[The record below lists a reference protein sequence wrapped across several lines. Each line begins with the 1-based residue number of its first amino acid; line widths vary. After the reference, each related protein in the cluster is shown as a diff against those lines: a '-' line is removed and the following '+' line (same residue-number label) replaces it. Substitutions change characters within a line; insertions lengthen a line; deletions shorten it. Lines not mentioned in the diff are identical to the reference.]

1 MSQESIY
8 VGIDVSKEQVD
19 VAVRPT
25 GRSWSASY
33 DGVGIDDL
41 VAQLKDLKPACVI
54 TESTGGLE
62 LPLVAA
68 LAAGSLPVAVVNPR
82 QVRDFAKSTGRL
94 AKTDR
99 LDAQVLA
106 HFGEA
111 VRPSMRPLRDDDTQA
126 LGAVL
131 ARRRQ
136 VVDILV
142 AEKHRLSRAVPEVR
156 PRIEAH
162 IGWLKQ
168 ELDDL
173 DTDLRQKIQRSPV
186 WREKDDLLR
195 SVPGVGP
202 QVSLT
207 LLAYLPELGTLN
219 RKQISALVGV
229 APLSPTPQIGPSVG
243 LMQHTSGP
251 HRGKRSVWGGRATVR
266 STLYMGAMVASRWNP
281 VLRDFYQRLLDAGKP
296 KKVALTA
303 CARKLLTILNTMA
316 RTGAHWDP
324 TAPRP

>member
-1 MSQESIY
+1 M
-8 VGIDVSKEQVD
+8 
-19 VAVRPT
+19 
-25 GRSWSASY
+25 
-33 DGVGIDDL
+33 
-41 VAQLKDLKPACVI
+41 
-54 TESTGGLE
+54 
-62 LPLVAA
+62 
-68 LAAGSLPVAVVNPR
+68 
-82 QVRDFAKSTGRL
+82 RDFAKSTGRL

-99 LDAQVLA
+99 LDTEVLA

-111 VRPSMRPLRDDDTQA
+111 VRPPMRPLRDNDTQA

-136 VVDILV
+136 VVGILV
-142 AEKHRLSRAVPEVR
+142 AEKNRLSRAASEVR

-162 IGWLKQ
+162 IDWLKQ

-173 DTDLRQKIQRSPV
+173 DTDLRQRIKRSPV

-219 RKQISALVGV
+219 RKQIAALVGV
-229 APLSPTPQIGPSVG
+229 APFNRD
-243 LMQHTSGP
+243 SGP
-251 HRGKRSVWGGRATVR
+251 YRGKRSVWGGRATVR
-266 STLYMGAMVASRWNP
+266 STLYMGALVASRFNP
-281 VLRDFYQRLLDAGKP
+281 VLRDFYQRLLKADKP

-303 CARKLLTILNTMA
+303 CARKLLTILNTIA
-316 RTGAHWDP
+316 RTGVHWDP
-324 TAPRP
+324 ATLRP

>member
-1 MSQESIY
+1 MSQEPTY
-8 VGIDVSKEQVD
+8 VGIDVSKERVD

-25 GRSWSASY
+25 GRSWSVSY
-33 DGVGIDDL
+33 DEAGVDDL
-41 VAQLKDLKPACVI
+41 VAQLKDLKPVGVI

-68 LAAGSLPVAVVNPR
+68 LAAATLPVAVVNPR

-111 VRPSMRPLRDDDTQA
+111 VRPPMRPLRDSDTQA

-131 ARRRQ
+131 ARRKQ
-136 VVDILV
+136 VVEILV
-142 AEKHRLSRAVPEVR
+142 AEKNRLGRAAPEVR

-173 DTDLRQKIQRSPV
+173 NTDLRQRIKRSPV

-219 RKQISALVGV
+219 RKQIAALVGV
-229 APLSPTPQIGPSVG
+229 APFNRD
-243 LMQHTSGP
+243 SGP
-251 HRGKRSVWGGRATVR
+251 YRGKRSVWVAGLQYALLCIWERWWPVGATLCYAT
-266 STLYMGAMVASRWNP
+266 STSGCWKQASR
-281 VLRDFYQRLLDAGKP
+281 RR
-296 KKVALTA
+296 
-303 CARKLLTILNTMA
+303 
-316 RTGAHWDP
+316 
-324 TAPRP
+324 

>member
-229 APLSPTPQIGPSVG
+229 APFNRD
-243 LMQHTSGP
+243 SGP

-281 VLRDFYQRLLDAGKP
+281 VNNDIYNGRCATFILAAQGSRFDHLVQEVLDGHRSASTTTEAEDYG
-296 KKVALTA
+296 
-303 CARKLLTILNTMA
+303 R
-316 RTGAHWDP
+316 
-324 TAPRP
+324 

>member
-1 MSQESIY
+1 MSQEPTY
-8 VGIDVSKEQVD
+8 VGIDVSKERID
-19 VAVRPT
+19 IAARPT
-25 GRSWSASY
+25 GTSWRASY
-33 DGVGIDDL
+33 DGAGVNDL
-41 VAQLKDLKPACVI
+41 IAQLKNLKPVGVI

-68 LAAGSLPVAVVNPR
+68 LAAASLSVAVVNPR
-82 QVRDFAKSTGRL
+82 QVRDFAKSTGQL

-99 LDAQVLA
+99 LDAEVLA

-111 VRPSMRPLRDDDTQA
+111 VRPPIRPLRDEDTQA

-131 ARRRQ
+131 TRRRQ
-136 VVDILV
+136 VMGILV
-142 AEKHRLSRAVPEVR
+142 AEKSCLSRAASEVR

-162 IGWLKQ
+162 IDWLKQ

-173 DTDLRQKIQRSPV
+173 DADLRYKTQRSPV

-207 LLAYLPELGTLN
+207 LLSYLPELGILN
-219 RKQISALVGV
+219 RKQIAALVAL
-229 APLSPTPQIGPSVG
+229 APLNRD
-243 LMQHTSGP
+243 SGP
-251 HRGKRSVWGGRATVR
+251 YRGKRSIWDGRATVR
-266 STLYMGAMVASRWNP
+266 TTLYMGALVASRYNP
-281 VLRDFYQRLLDAGKP
+281 VLREFYWRMLDAGKP

-303 CARKLLTILNTMA
+303 CAHKLLTILNAMA
-316 RTGAHWDP
+316 RTGVHWAP
-324 TAPRP
+324 TTIRP